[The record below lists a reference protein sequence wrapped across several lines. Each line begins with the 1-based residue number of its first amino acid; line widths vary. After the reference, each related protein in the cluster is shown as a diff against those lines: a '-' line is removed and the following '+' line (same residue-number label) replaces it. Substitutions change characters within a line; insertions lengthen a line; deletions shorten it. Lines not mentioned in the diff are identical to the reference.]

1 MTTAALSTAA
11 FLAIPGLLKENLN
24 DIFVPPEVEVS
35 KYNIN
40 FLVQGAFL
48 AYVSKNKLCVDT
60 VFYIEWICKGR
71 TNERLEL
78 YRNKKYNI
86 PFWRKFRSLPS
97 VCISLQAHTLVSH
110 VYISQGLFHETSIGG
125 HLGSDPGGTRKPGPH
140 PNFDTNSWKLVGF
153 NQDMN
158 YFVKMSNSVLAD
170 YVCIV

>member
-1 MTTAALSTAA
+1 MTIAALSTAA

-78 YRNKKYNI
+78 YRQKNTT
-86 PFWRKFRSLPS
+86 FHFGESFAL
-97 VCISLQAHTLVSH
+97 CLVSALVCRH
-110 VYISQGLFHETSIGG
+110 IPWSVTYTFH
-125 HLGSDPGGTRKPGPH
+125 R
-140 PNFDTNSWKLVGF
+140 
-153 NQDMN
+153 
-158 YFVKMSNSVLAD
+158 
-170 YVCIV
+170 VCFMKRQ